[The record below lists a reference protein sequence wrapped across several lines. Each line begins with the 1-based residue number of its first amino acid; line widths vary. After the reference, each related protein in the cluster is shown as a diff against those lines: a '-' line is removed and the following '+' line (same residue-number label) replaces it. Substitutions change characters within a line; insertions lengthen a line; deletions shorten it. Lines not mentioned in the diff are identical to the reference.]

1 MNEKKKEII
10 NSFVLK
16 KDEEI
21 LTNYNLVLEKL
32 NDFLLPFLDKIIEE
46 NKNEISFKLN
56 LIGDH
61 LIESNYDFINSS
73 TIMIEYFTNS
83 EIYNYDKSQ
92 EEKSE
97 IGQLIS
103 NSFQSKDLVYPT
115 IQNLLNRLYN
125 YLSLNTKD
133 VAIFKRK
140 NGISIKLFDFKFF
153 IFFYNKTK
161 NSDLYNFQIKGKN
174 YSFNFIKMHENLLKK
189 NNETRNG
196 FFNTIKFF
204 KIIERELSLLNKL
217 ILPASKTL
225 YFYENLLYSLPN
237 KLFENNFI
245 YDNFIETYNF
255 LNKIY
260 IDEDL
265 DSLKNSEDLSVFVE
279 DEYQLFAKYY
289 ITKNDIKLILKQCKI
304 FISNINEIIKD

>member
-1 MNEKKKEII
+1 MDEKKKEII

-61 LIESNYDFINSS
+61 VIESNYDFINSS

-97 IGQLIS
+97 IGKLIS

-245 YDNFIETYNF
+245 YDNFIEIYNF

-265 DSLKNSEDLSVFVE
+265 DTLKNSEDLNLFVE

-289 ITKNDIKLILKQCKI
+289 VTKNDLKLILKQCKI
-304 FISNINEIIKD
+304 FISNIDEIIKD